1 MIAKNENFI
10 GKGYL
15 SDFNLNV
22 MNTSLVKYEFLSFS
36 IANTE
41 LSHMW
46 HGRLGDVNL
55 KTIKWI
61 MNLDLIPKFKINAKI
76 RCCIHDF
83 YYHFKLCWYGAK
95 GGRSEGETSEYKY
108 ERGNAKHS
116 IIQGGWVIQ
125 Y

>member
-55 KTIKWI
+55 KTIKWV
-61 MNLDLIPKFKINAKI
+61 MNYILFQSL
-76 RCCIHDF
+76 
-83 YYHFKLCWYGAK
+83 KLML
-95 GGRSEGETSEYKY
+95 R
-108 ERGNAKHS
+108 
-116 IIQGGWVIQ
+116 
-125 Y
+125 